1 MIPCPHEKVPCPW
14 RKKFPAPITPEN
26 RKWARTTP
34 ELMHKLAQ
42 ATVALTRKLKNSLP
56 NSLPAGKSRI
66 MPDPICRIKKVWQ
79 AGIPGL
85 PRCCKIPPDLAG
97 VS

>member
-1 MIPCPHEKVPCPW
+1 MNSLPARKSYLPLA
-14 RKKFPAPITPEN
+14 KKFPAPITLEN
-26 RKWARTTP
+26 RKWARTTL

-66 MPDPICRIKKVWQ
+66 MPDPVYRIKKVW
-79 AGIPGL
+79 
-85 PRCCKIPPDLAG
+85 
-97 VS
+97 